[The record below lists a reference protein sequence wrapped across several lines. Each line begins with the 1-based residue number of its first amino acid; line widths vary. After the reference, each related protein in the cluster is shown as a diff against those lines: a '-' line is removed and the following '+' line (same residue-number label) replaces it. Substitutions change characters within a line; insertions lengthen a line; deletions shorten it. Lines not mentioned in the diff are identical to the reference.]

1 MNFIRKYTNRLFFG
15 AACLFLFACKSKS
28 VNNTSSTDSE
38 GYDKGNLNDNYD
50 WTGTYELKDK
60 DITYTLKLHKRSV
73 DGSYE
78 MQFYNN
84 TKNADLLKSSI
95 YDAKDISN
103 TIIIRFLNNFH
114 MDAKPLGFNS
124 GDTLFI
130 LEHLSNEKD
139 STSWKKLTPA
149 TNGLHFTK
157 VNNTY

>member
-1 MNFIRKYTNRLFFG
+1 MQKTL
-15 AACLFLFACKSKS
+15 LFLLVICMLLSCKNLVKNGKETVVIGNDYN
-28 VNNTSSTDSE
+28 VN
-38 GYDKGNLNDNYD
+38 GLNPNYD
-50 WTGTYELKDK
+50 WTGTYELKD
-60 DITYTLKLHKRSV
+60 DTTLYTLKLHKRSV
-73 DGSYE
+73 DGNYE
-78 MQFYNN
+78 MQFFSND
-84 TKNADLLKSSI
+84 KNIDLYKSSI

-139 STSWKKLTPA
+139 SIIWKKLTPG
-149 TNGLHFTK
+149 TNGLHCIN